1 MSAEPDPRSPR
12 HRGLVLPF
20 LGKRPIVHPSA
31 FLAEQ
36 SAVIGDVV
44 IGEESSIWFNTTV
57 RADQMPI
64 RIGARSNV
72 QDNSVVH
79 VTTDVAGTVIGDE
92 VTVGHRVILHA
103 CSIGNRV
110 LVGMGSI
117 VLDLAVIEDDVLL
130 AAGSLV
136 TPRTVLPSGWLC
148 RGSPAKPVR
157 PLEEK
162 ERAMI
167 RQGWIAYTE
176 LSSQY

>member
-1 MSAEPDPRSPR
+1 M
-12 HRGLVLPF
+12 VLPF
-20 LGKRPIVHPSA
+20 LDKRPSVHESA

-103 CSIGNRV
+103 CTIGNRV

-136 TPRTVLPSGWLC
+136 TPRTVLPAGWLC

-157 PLEEK
+157 PLDER

-167 RQGWIAYTE
+167 RGGWMAYTE
-176 LSSQY
+176 LASQY

>member
-1 MSAEPDPRSPR
+1 MSALSSR
-12 HRGLVLPF
+12 HRGLILPF
-20 LGKRPIVHPSA
+20 MDKRPVIDPSA
-31 FLAEQ
+31 FVAEQ
-36 SAVIGDVV
+36 SAVIGDVE
-44 IGEESSIWFNTTV
+44 IGPESSIWFNTTV
-57 RADQMPI
+57 RGDQMPI

-79 VTTDVAGTVIGDE
+79 VTTGVGGTVIGDE

-103 CSIGNRV
+103 CTIGNRV

-136 TPRTVLPSGWLC
+136 TPRTVLPAGWLC

-157 PLEEK
+157 PLEER

-167 RQGWIAYTE
+167 RQGWTAYTE
-176 LSSQY
+176 LVVQYDG

>member
-1 MSAEPDPRSPR
+1 MTLSPK
-12 HRGLVLPF
+12 HCGLILPF
-20 LGKRPIVHPSA
+20 ESKFPVISESA
-31 FLAEQ
+31 LVVQ
-36 SAVIGDVV
+36 SSCVIGDVE
-44 IGEESSIWFNTTV
+44 IGERSSIWFNTTI
-57 RADQMPI
+57 RGDQMPI
-64 RIGARSNV
+64 RIGSHSNV

-79 VTTDVAGTVIGDE
+79 VTTDVSGTTIGDY
-92 VTVGHRVILHA
+92 VTIGHRVIVHA
-103 CSIGNRV
+103 CTIGNRV

-157 PLEEK
+157 KLEDR

-167 RQGWIAYTE
+167 SEGWRAYTD
-176 LSSQY
+176 LVDRY

>member
-1 MSAEPDPRSPR
+1 MSERSKR

-20 LGKRPIVHPSA
+20 MDKRPVIDPTA
-31 FLAEQ
+31 FIAEQ
-36 SAVIGDVV
+36 STVVGDVV
-44 IGEESSIWFNTTV
+44 IGPESSIWFNTTV

-79 VTTDVAGTVIGDE
+79 VTTEVAGTVIGDE

-103 CSIGNRV
+103 CTIGNRV

-157 PLEEK
+157 PLEER

-167 RQGWIAYTE
+167 RQGWTAYTE
-176 LSSQY
+176 LVGQYNP

>member
-1 MSAEPDPRSPR
+1 MSERSKR
-12 HRGLVLPF
+12 HRGLILPF
-20 LGKRPIVHPSA
+20 MDKAPVIDPSA
-31 FLAEQ
+31 FVAEQ

-44 IGEESSIWFNTTV
+44 IGPESSIWFNTTV

-103 CSIGNRV
+103 CTIGNRV

-157 PLEEK
+157 PLEDR

-167 RQGWIAYTE
+167 RQGWTAYTE
-176 LSSQY
+176 LVGQYNP

>member
-1 MSAEPDPRSPR
+1 MSERSKR

-20 LGKRPIVHPSA
+20 MDKRPVIDATA
-31 FLAEQ
+31 FIAEQ
-36 SAVIGDVV
+36 STVVGDVV
-44 IGEESSIWFNTTV
+44 IGPESSIWFNTTV

-103 CSIGNRV
+103 CTVGNRV

-136 TPRTVLPSGWLC
+136 TPRTVLPAGWLC

-157 PLEEK
+157 PLEER

-167 RQGWIAYTE
+167 RQGWTAYTE
-176 LSSQY
+176 LVGQYNP

>member
-1 MSAEPDPRSPR
+1 MD
-12 HRGLVLPF
+12 
-20 LGKRPIVHPSA
+20 KRPVIDATA
-31 FLAEQ
+31 FIAEQ
-36 SAVIGDVV
+36 STVVGDVV
-44 IGEESSIWFNTTV
+44 IGPESSIWFNTTV

-103 CSIGNRV
+103 CTVGNRV

-136 TPRTVLPSGWLC
+136 TPRTVLPAGWLC

-157 PLEEK
+157 PLEER

-167 RQGWIAYTE
+167 RQGWTAYTE
-176 LSSQY
+176 LVGQYNP

>member
-1 MSAEPDPRSPR
+1 MSERSSR
-12 HRGLVLPF
+12 HRGLILPF
-20 LGKRPIVHPSA
+20 MDKRPKIDPSA
-31 FLAEQ
+31 FVAEQ
-36 SAVIGDVV
+36 AVVVGDVE
-44 IGEESSIWFNTTV
+44 IGADSSIWFNTTL

-64 RIGARSNV
+64 RIGARTNI

-79 VTTDVAGTVIGDE
+79 VTGELAGTVIGDE
-92 VTVGHRVILHA
+92 VTVGHRVIIHA
-103 CSIGNRV
+103 CTIGSRV

-157 PLEEK
+157 PLDDR

-167 RQGWIAYTE
+167 AGGCAAYTE
-176 LSSQY
+176 LVGQYNGG